1 MNKLKADITSVQ
13 IESIL
18 NIMTMPISYTLK
30 DHVKIEAKV
39 TLLRVVP
46 NGKRQTLDQVYAKLR
61 DLSWISGTVPACLQ
75 RSYTVRAQRTLD
87 KIIET
92 INDSAA
98 LPGADAIVSDAAEY
112 IVSVVA
118 EDAIVNELHYR
129 HVPLPEVFKHQSSQ
143 NPGFDYLVINAND
156 VLLFGE
162 AKFVASTNAYGRAL
176 KQIVNFIASEND
188 IADLADIYV
197 LVDPNIIEKADK
209 GQKGFSAAFSSTN
222 IATKT
227 LVKNIQSNKEYS
239 IAQKH
244 DELVLV
250 AVDML

>member
-1 MNKLKADITSVQ
+1 
-13 IESIL
+13 
-18 NIMTMPISYTLK
+18 MPISYTLK
-30 DHVKIEAKV
+30 DHINIEAKV

-46 NGKRQTLDQVYAKLR
+46 NGKRQTLNHVYAKLR
-61 DLSWISGTVPACLQ
+61 DLSWISDTVPACLH
-75 RSYTVRAQRTLD
+75 RSYEVRAERTLD
-87 KIIET
+87 RIMDI

-129 HVPLPEVFKHQSSQ
+129 HVPLPEIFKHQSSQ
-143 NPGFDYLVINAND
+143 NPGFDYLIINAND

-176 KQIVNFIASEND
+176 KQIVDFIASEND
-188 IADLADIYV
+188 IADLADIFV
-197 LVDPNIIEKADK
+197 LVDPNIIENAGK
-209 GQKGFSAAFSSTN
+209 GQKGFSAAFSSTK
-222 IATKT
+222 IATET
-227 LVKNIQSNKEYS
+227 LVKNIQSNEEYN
-239 IAQKH
+239 IAKKY